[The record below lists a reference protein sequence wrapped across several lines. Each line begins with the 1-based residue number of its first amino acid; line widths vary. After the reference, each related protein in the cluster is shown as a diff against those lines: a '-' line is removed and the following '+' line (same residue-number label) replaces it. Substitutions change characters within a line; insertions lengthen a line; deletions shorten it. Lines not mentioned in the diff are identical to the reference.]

1 MVSVNEYTGCQTPLP
16 WKPFDGFILWMSR
29 ISLLFQFRTYPLSAA
44 MKIFKLSEVESVAIR
59 KWGSMEKLE
68 AQQEKRKQQNS
79 KLERKNEEEKRHF
92 WDNEEIF
99 KPLEHF
105 MVNLELPEERVSCYF
120 REKIDDILGEC

>member
-1 MVSVNEYTGCQTPLP
+1 
-16 WKPFDGFILWMSR
+16 
-29 ISLLFQFRTYPLSAA
+29 

-59 KWGSMEKLE
+59 KWGSIEKLE
-68 AQQEKRKQQNS
+68 AEQEKRKQQNA

-105 MVNLELPEERVSCYF
+105 MVNLELPEERVSYYF
-120 REKIDDILGEC
+120 REKIDDVLGEC

>member
-1 MVSVNEYTGCQTPLP
+1 
-16 WKPFDGFILWMSR
+16 
-29 ISLLFQFRTYPLSAA
+29 

-68 AQQEKRKQQNS
+68 AEQEKRKQQNS

-92 WDNEEIF
+92 WDHEKIF

-120 REKIDDILGEC
+120 REKIDDVLGEC

>member
-1 MVSVNEYTGCQTPLP
+1 
-16 WKPFDGFILWMSR
+16 
-29 ISLLFQFRTYPLSAA
+29 
-44 MKIFKLSEVESVAIR
+44 
-59 KWGSMEKLE
+59 MEKLE
-68 AQQEKRKQQNS
+68 AEQEKRKQQNS

-92 WDNEEIF
+92 WDNEGIF